1 MTQINVFTTA
11 ALHWGWLA
19 SNEYSL
25 LYFRLSDGQKIS
37 STWLQICG
45 DNIDI
50 MHMQ

>member
-1 MTQINVFTTA
+1 MTQINVFTAA
-11 ALHWGWLA
+11 ALRWAGLA

-50 MHMQ
+50 MRMQ

>member
-1 MTQINVFTTA
+1 MCLLP
-11 ALHWGWLA
+11 LHCAGAGLA

-50 MHMQ
+50 MRMQ